1 MSLLDN
7 VKENVGDL
15 VNTIGESLED
25 FLQNTFADAK
35 EYFTNLDRD
44 DLKQLLRELKNYV
57 PEINQEEFEQ
67 FFKDIQSTIGEKI
80 NPDRLKEI
88 LQNAN
93 LNLEN
98 MNTDAE
104 LNKVVE
110 YVKNNYGEDSGSALQ
125 VKHYNTML
133 CHWGRYL

>member
-25 FLQNTFADAK
+25 LLQNTFADAT